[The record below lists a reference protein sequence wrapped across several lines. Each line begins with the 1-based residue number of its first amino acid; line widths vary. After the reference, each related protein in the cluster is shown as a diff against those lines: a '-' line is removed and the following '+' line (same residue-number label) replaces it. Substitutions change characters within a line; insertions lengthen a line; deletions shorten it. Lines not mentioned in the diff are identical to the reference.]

1 MLFFLEALD
10 PSRGRLGGRRPGARS
25 GGAAAAA
32 ESVLAAFGICW
43 YLATLATSVLATAQ
57 QAALVLGATPSG
69 RRSVLRLY
77 TLGATL
83 SACAFVVVGRLP
95 AAQRAV
101 FVELHEVRDPRTLR
115 TACAM
120 LVLMAGFPF
129 LEMAK
134 RYNSGVLSA
143 HKKTAW
149 VTVGAMANVGG
160 ILVTVRL
167 PTISAACRPLSS
179 MQRARLGRRC
189 C

>member
-1 MLFFLEALD
+1 MRA
-10 PSRGRLGGRRPGARS
+10 PGADGS
-25 GGAAAAA
+25 EGGAAAAA

-95 AAQRAV
+95 AAQQAV
-101 FVELHEVRDPRTLR
+101 FVELHEVSDPRTLR

-167 PTISAACRPLSS
+167 PPSAACRPFSP
-179 MQRARLGRRC
+179 MRRARLGRRC